1 MNIIAEE
8 ETSQRPVIIQISE
21 GSGNAVFSLVHLESL
36 AADNGKLVSLEQDT
50 QNLKSLRESSDAR
63 RKMLLH
69 ILKLLKLSFKPLKVP
84 ELTPLFLLGNELVR
98 FFS

>member
-21 GSGNAVFSLVHLESL
+21 GSGNAVFSLVQLESL
-36 AADNGKLVSLEQDT
+36 ADNGKLVSLEQDT

-69 ILKLLKLSFKPLKVP
+69 ILILLKLSFKPLKVP
-84 ELTPLFLLGNELVR
+84 ELTPLFLLGNELVS